1 MSQDE
6 TPIRIARP
14 HGVSTTLDTNGFCWN
29 FDMTETKTP
38 IIQIRNITKRF
49 GKVTAVDNVSLDILS
64 GEFFVLLG
72 PSGCGKTTLLR
83 MIAGFELPTE
93 GQILIDG
100 QDMANV
106 PPNKRPVNMV
116 FQSYA
121 VFPHMSVT
129 DNVGYGLRISGVGK
143 SEIKDRVEEALELV
157 KLGGF
162 GDRMPDQMS
171 GGQRQRV
178 ALARS
183 LVMRPKVLLLDEP
196 LSALDAKLRA
206 QMQFELTALQEK
218 VGITFVTVTHD
229 QDEALSMACRIA
241 VINKGEVAQLAA
253 PSDLYEYPAN
263 RFVADFV
270 GAVNTFEGK
279 LTLDE
284 PDRAAVDCP
293 GVGKIYLNHGVTGAH
308 GSDVW
313 VAVRPEKI
321 TLHTPGMGKA
331 VQGAAKDSPEGHN
344 FARGTIKGMSYLG
357 DCTLF
362 EIELEGGAM
371 MRVRRPNL
379 SRTDQEAF
387 TWEDKVS
394 MHWDSASPVV
404 LLA

>member
-1 MSQDE
+1 
-6 TPIRIARP
+6 
-14 HGVSTTLDTNGFCWN
+14 
-29 FDMTETKTP
+29 MTETRQP
-38 IIQIRNITKRF
+38 IIQIRNVSKRF
-49 GKVTAVDNVSLDILS
+49 GKVTAVDNVSLDILA

-83 MIAGFELPTE
+83 MIAGFEMPTE

-129 DNVGYGLRISGVGK
+129 DNVGYGLKIAGVPAL
-143 SEIKDRVEEALELV
+143 ERADRVAEALNLV

-162 GDRMPDQMS
+162 ADRMPDQMS

-206 QMQFELTALQEK
+206 QMQFELADLQDQ

-229 QDEALSMACRIA
+229 QDEALSMASRIA
-241 VINKGEVAQLAA
+241 VIAKGEVAQLAT

-270 GAVNTFEGK
+270 GSVNIFEGK
-279 LTLDE
+279 LIVDE
-284 PDRAAVDCP
+284 KDEAVVDCP
-293 GVGKIYLNHGVTGAH
+293 EVGKVYMNHGVTGPHEAT
-308 GSDVW
+308 VW
-313 VAVRPEKI
+313 VAIRPEKI
-321 TLHTPGMGKA
+321 TLHKPGLGKA
-331 VQGAAKDSPEGHN
+331 IAAAAKDSPDGHN
-344 FARGTIKGMSYLG
+344 HARGVIKGMSYLG
-357 DCTLF
+357 DITLY
-362 EIELEGGAM
+362 EIQLETGGII
-371 MRVRRPNL
+371 RVSRPNL
-379 SRTDQEAF
+379 SRTDQEDF
-387 TWEDKVS
+387 TWDDKVS
-394 MHWDSASPVV
+394 MHWTAVSPVV

>member
-1 MSQDE
+1 MSDKQ
-6 TPIRIARP
+6 
-14 HGVSTTLDTNGFCWN
+14 
-29 FDMTETKTP
+29 P
-38 IIQIRNITKRF
+38 IIEIRNVSKRF
-49 GKVTAVDNVSLDILS
+49 GQVTAVDNVSLNIMP

-100 QDMANV
+100 QDMARV

-121 VFPHMSVT
+121 VFPHMSVA
-129 DNVGYGLRISGVGK
+129 DNVGYGLKIAGVGADERT
-143 SEIKDRVEEALELV
+143 SRVAEALELV
-157 KLGGF
+157 KLDGF
-162 GDRMPDQMS
+162 GARKPNQLS

-206 QMQFELTALQEK
+206 QMQFELADLQDQ
-218 VGITFVTVTHD
+218 VGITFITVTHD
-229 QDEALSMACRIA
+229 QDEALSMAGRIA
-241 VINKGEVAQLAA
+241 VMNKGEVAQLAS
-253 PSDLYEYPAN
+253 PSDLYEFPAN

-270 GAVNTFEGK
+270 GSVNLFEGK

-293 GVGKIYLNHGVTGAH
+293 GLGKVYLNHGVTGPH
-308 GSDVW
+308 GADVW
-313 VAVRPEKI
+313 VAIRPEKI
-321 TLHTPGMGKA
+321 YLHVPGEGKA
-331 VQGAAKDSPEGHN
+331 IRGAAEDAPDGHN

-357 DCTLF
+357 DITLF
-362 EIELEGGAM
+362 EIRLESGAM
-371 MRVRRPNL
+371 LRVSRPNM
-379 SRTDQEAF
+379 SRRDQEDF
-387 TWEDKVS
+387 TWDDKVS
-394 MHWDSASPVV
+394 MHWRADSPVV
-404 LLA
+404 LLS

>member
-1 MSQDE
+1 MND
-6 TPIRIARP
+6 TP
-14 HGVSTTLDTNGFCWN
+14 S
-29 FDMTETKTP
+29 P
-38 IIQIRNITKRF
+38 IIQIRNVTKRF
-49 GKVTAVDNVSLDILS
+49 GKVAAVDNVSLDIMA

-100 QDMANV
+100 QDMAGI

-129 DNVGYGLRISGVGK
+129 DNVGYGLKIAGVGK
-143 SEIKDRVEEALELV
+143 TEREQRVAEALELV

-162 GDRMPDQMS
+162 GERMPDQMS

-206 QMQFELTALQEK
+206 QMQFELSDLQDQ

-229 QDEALSMACRIA
+229 QDEALSMAGRIA
-241 VINKGEVAQLAA
+241 VINKGEVAQLAS

-270 GAVNTFEGK
+270 GSVNLFEGK

-293 GVGKIYLNHGVTGAH
+293 GLGKIYLNHGVTGPH
-308 GSDVW
+308 GADVW
-313 VAVRPEKI
+313 VAIRPEKI
-321 TLHTPGMGKA
+321 YLHVPGECKA
-331 VQGAAKDSPEGHN
+331 VRAAGMDAPEGHN

-357 DCTLF
+357 DITLF
-362 EIELEGGAM
+362 EIKLDSGEM
-371 MRVRRPNL
+371 IRVSRPNM
-379 SRTDQEAF
+379 SRHDQEDF
-387 TWEDKVS
+387 TWDDKVS
-394 MHWDSASPVV
+394 MHWRSDSPVV
-404 LLA
+404 LLS